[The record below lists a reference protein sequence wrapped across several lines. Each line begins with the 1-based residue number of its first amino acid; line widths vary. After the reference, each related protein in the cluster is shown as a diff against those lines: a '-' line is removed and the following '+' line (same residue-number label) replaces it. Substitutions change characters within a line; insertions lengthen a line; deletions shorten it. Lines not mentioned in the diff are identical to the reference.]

1 MELDHI
7 QDLNHI
13 KMIQIDQDHITH
25 IITIIIR
32 MIPMELDQDHHEMT
46 QTELSHIILTILII
60 LHITKQILL
69 DLLEKKDS
77 SHSDLISQR
86 IKLMDQ
92 SHSSHIKTI
101 PIVQSP
107 IIITIGT
114 HIKTTLMDQM

>member
-1 MELDHI
+1 MESSSSLTIFSQEMEPMELDHI

-13 KMIQIDQDHITH
+13 KMIQTDKDNITH

-69 DLLEKKDS
+69 DLLE
-77 SHSDLISQR
+77 
-86 IKLMDQ
+86 
-92 SHSSHIKTI
+92 
-101 PIVQSP
+101 
-107 IIITIGT
+107 
-114 HIKTTLMDQM
+114 

>member
-1 MELDHI
+1 MESSSSLTIFSQEMEPMELDHI

-13 KMIQIDQDHITH
+13 KMIQTDQDHITH

-69 DLLEKKDS
+69 DLLE
-77 SHSDLISQR
+77 
-86 IKLMDQ
+86 
-92 SHSSHIKTI
+92 
-101 PIVQSP
+101 
-107 IIITIGT
+107 
-114 HIKTTLMDQM
+114 